1 MLAMA
6 RRSSIA
12 RTLIGKQRMAQLYRT
27 FDFVDGDYSVE
38 VIAPEKLV
46 AEMQARCVKCEVN
59 TEEEKGEQDVQQD

>member
-6 RRSSIA
+6 RRSSIV

-38 VIAPEKLV
+38 ILAPKELMT
-46 AEMQARCVKCEVN
+46 EMQARCRSGPPD
-59 TEEEKGEQDVQQD
+59 EEMKDTDLN